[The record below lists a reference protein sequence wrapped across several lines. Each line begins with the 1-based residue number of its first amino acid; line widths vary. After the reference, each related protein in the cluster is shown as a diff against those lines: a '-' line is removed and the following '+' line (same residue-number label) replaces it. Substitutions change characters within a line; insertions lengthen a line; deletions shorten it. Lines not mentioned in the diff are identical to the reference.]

1 MDKKK
6 ALGLL
11 GFLATLIGF
20 EATLASDYGKDQ
32 QLNDTIEEK
41 VNEALAKRQI
51 EEDDETEEEDC
62 VEDVEEL

>member
-20 EATLASDYGKDQ
+20 GATLASDYVKDQ

-41 VNEALAKRQI
+41 VNEALANREN
-51 EEDDETEEEDC
+51 EETTEE
-62 VEDVEEL
+62 

>member
-20 EATLASDYGKDQ
+20 GATLASDYVKDQ
-32 QLNDTIEEK
+32 QLNDTIDEK
-41 VNEALAKRQI
+41 VNEALAQRQI
-51 EEDDETEEEDC
+51 EEDDESEEEDC